1 MPVDTWLKEN
11 WGWLGGGAAAIWGA
25 YQWLRIEA
33 RNGATAAATREHE
46 ASERLWARLNTYV
59 DDMEGVVKALRA
71 ENATLHE
78 EIGAYRKRTVE
89 LEDLVAVLKRQVHD
103 LGEAVRSVRAGRGLP
118 MSGFDDQIGEYLRN
132 IRR

>member
-11 WGWLGGGAAAIWGA
+11 WGWLGGGAAALWGA

-33 RNGATAAATREHE
+33 RNGATAAATREDE

-78 EIGAYRKRTVE
+78 EIGAYRKRTVAAARRE
-89 LEDLVAVLKRQVHD
+89 AGLTVQAPKPDATGADGRPAVSK
-103 LGEAVRSVRAGRGLP
+103 GRIKAKADEMRG
-118 MSGFDDQIGEYLRN
+118 
-132 IRR
+132 